1 MKKRHSGDFPQ
12 CAGRRRRVGVLCSSA
27 RGGQVQAHVLVVLV
41 QPPHVLAEACCG
53 VLCSSARGGAC
64 CGVLCS
70 SARGGHLR
78 AERRKRLVD

>member
-12 CAGRRRRVGVLCSSA
+12 CAGRRRRVGVLCSSTC
-27 RGGQVQAHVLVVLV
+27 GGQIQAHSLVVLV
-41 QPPHVLAEACCG
+41 QPLQVLAEACCG

-64 CGVLCS
+64 CGGLCS
-70 SARGGHLR
+70 SARGIHLG